1 MLFLSSNWGPKTD
14 AIILNFQ
21 LFNYFLSVLLTSQ
34 DVLIA
39 GDLVPA
45 HQSRVDDD
53 GSTVP
58 DIAGIAPDG
67 AGGEVASEL
76 PAVTAPVP
84 ITTENANKITGP
96 ATTVTA
102 NANITTPDAASAEP
116 AQLLNSPMHNTNIG
130 LTLSGTSSTSGR
142 GGSTMH
148 TTPGI
153 EHSVPTHTIPQYMR
167 RKASDFTLRA
177 LLGNNYLGSGTESIC
192 NNSDKIGVNSNTTMY
207 KNSLGFNAEADA
219 KVVAKSGIVGTYA
232 NKLST
237 TDGNDEPKASTTS
250 AATTGDQG
258 LNNLFRNLQILSSAP
273 IDAQSNT
280 GSIINTPTSN
290 NSTNNAVITPEMLSQ
305 QISEGV
311 QRGVKEALG
320 LMDTHRTHRTHY
332 NTNPSPNDVLHQAT
346 HCVHPGSSVH
356 VPHDKL
362 NYDTRG
368 LLHNTM
374 NDAPSD
380 IRKSLTLL
388 KNKRSSRR
396 GSQLNAGVRSTY
408 YSNLPHCTN
417 HTDYS
422 NYDTN
427 YIEHNHVPNRDICQP
442 PRRKAIAQQQRQ
454 AEHKSIMEDILYSNA
469 NTHNMI
475 TGDENSSFNDSV
487 SLDETTA
494 AYLRDPLTYNMHDEN
509 MYQDNNSVV
518 SSLDCDVGPQ
528 KAKNVKLMQR
538 DVHAQKHQELFAS
551 TDNIPVKAH
560 TTHKARYTSTIN
572 NNNTNTNNT
581 SEDLQAFVPL
591 VSRVL
596 DQSATED
603 VLYKQ
608 LYARPAPTD
617 SVDSASVYDKS
628 GYGKNID
635 NDADNDAR
643 MWDLTASAPLV
654 TFKTNESATNITKH
668 KARDPEPATFATHT
682 DGTLAT
688 MQLLS
693 TKHYQQNEMKLNKS
707 EDSFV
712 SIGSSVEYSSTEDR
726 SILTHSTNSTDI
738 SVADSQV
745 GDANVAAGA
754 ATTTANTHPVSG
766 SAPMY
771 KRTSTTDI
779 NRANLVA
786 LSMNTSVNS
795 LSSEST
801 TNSRRVSMLP
811 RYSPHKYNK
820 TSKPT
825 HTTRNTPANADTGNT
840 ERLAAHMMLNVLE
853 LHRPSN
859 YTTAPYL
866 SNPISSHLKRNGYPT
881 SARSKIYATESV
893 DTASSNSIT
902 DRRYTNNRYFNTDPD
917 SDLDCTGSSISSAPD
932 ELLEHALYSKNV
944 NSYSDTTNK
953 PKSGLTLMG
962 VGSNKLLRIHRK

>member
-1 MLFLSSNWGPKTD
+1 M
-14 AIILNFQ
+14 
-21 LFNYFLSVLLTSQ
+21 
-34 DVLIA
+34 
-39 GDLVPA
+39 PA
-45 HQSRVDDD
+45 HQARVDDGGTGLD
-53 GSTVP
+53 NVVA
-58 DIAGIAPDG
+58 IATDS
-67 AGGEVASEL
+67 AGGEAASEL
-76 PAVTAPVP
+76 PAVTAPDL
-84 ITTENANKITGP
+84 ITTENANNAPDPT
-96 ATTVTA
+96 TTVTA
-102 NANITTPDAASAEP
+102 NTNISTPDAVSTEP
-116 AQLLNSPMHNTNIG
+116 TQLLNPPMHNNTNIG

-153 EHSVPTHTIPQYMR
+153 EHSVPSHTISPYMR

-177 LLGNNYLGSGTESIC
+177 LLGNNYLSSGTDSMC

-219 KVVAKSGIVGTYA
+219 KVVAKSGTVGNYA

-237 TDGNDEPKASTTS
+237 TDETKAVTTV
-250 AATTGDQG
+250 ATTGDQG

-273 IDAQSNT
+273 IDSPSNAGNMT
-280 GSIINTPTSN
+280 NAPVSN
-290 NSTNNAVITPEMLSQ
+290 NTTTTAVITPEMLSH

-320 LMDTHRTHRTHY
+320 LMDTHRTHRTYY

-346 HCVHPGSSVH
+346 HSGHPANNVH

-368 LLHNTM
+368 LLHNTTD
-374 NDAPSD
+374 DAPND

-417 HTDYS
+417 HTDFS

-475 TGDENSSFNDSV
+475 IGDENSSFNDSV

-509 MYQDNNSVV
+509 IYQDSNSVV
-518 SSLDCDVGPQ
+518 SSLDCNVGPH

-538 DVHAQKHQELFAS
+538 DVHTRKHQEMFSS
-551 TDNIPVKAH
+551 TDNAPVKAH
-560 TTHKARYTSTIN
+560 TTHKARNTSTIN
-572 NNNTNTNNT
+572 NNNTNNT

-617 SVDSASVYDKS
+617 SVDSTGVYDTS

-654 TFKTNESATNITKH
+654 TFKTNDSATSNTKH
-668 KARDPEPATFATHT
+668 KARETMPATHATHT

-688 MQLLS
+688 MHLLS

-726 SILTHSTNSTDI
+726 SILTHSTNSTDV

-745 GDANVAAGA
+745 GDANATGA
-754 ATTTANTHPVSG
+754 ATATANTHPAPG

-779 NRANLVA
+779 NRANLAA
-786 LSMNTSVNS
+786 LSMNTSVTNSVNS

-820 TSKPT
+820 TSKPS
-825 HTTRNTPANADTGNT
+825 HLTRNTHANADADNT

-859 YTTAPYL
+859 YTTTPYL
-866 SNPISSHLKRNGYPT
+866 SNPIPSHLKRNGYPT

-932 ELLEHALYSKNV
+932 ELLEHALYNKNV